1 MSTDKPRIGFVGLG
15 LMGHGMARN
24 LVAKGFP
31 LTVRLHKNRKPA
43 EDILAAGAKEVK
55 TYAELARAS
64 DVVILCVT
72 GSPQIEEIVYG
83 ENGILSAARDGLV
96 VVDTSTA
103 EPSSTAKIR
112 DDLAKKGT
120 KYVDAPL
127 ARTPKEAE
135 EGRLNTMV
143 GADDATFARLKP
155 VLSAYSENVVHVG
168 GPGHGHMVKLV
179 NNFIAMS
186 IATATAEPSS
196 TAKIRDDLSKKGT
209 RYVDAPLARTP
220 KEAEEGRLNTMV
232 GADDTT
238 FARLKPVF
246 SAYCENVIHVG
257 GPGHGHMVKLVNNFI
272 AMSIATATA
281 EACAACAKSGVSI
294 RKLHEIVSAGG
305 VNSGIFQMMVGKM
318 LESGDLTGLKFTLSN
333 AMKDLRYYT
342 HFVEALPSPAI
353 IGEAVHQS
361 MVNANLLG
369 FGDKYVASL
378 LEAQEKLGGVNIVR
392 Q

>member
-1 MSTDKPRIGFVGLG
+1 MPPDRRRRWMPSVRGWCLATARWPRKRFSERTIMSTDEPRIGFVGLG
-15 LMGHGMARN
+15 LMGHGMAKN

-55 TYAELARAS
+55 TDAELARAS

-103 EPSSTAKIR
+103 EPASTAKIR
-112 DDLAKKGT
+112 DDLARKGA

-143 GADDATFARLKP
+143 GADDATFAKLKP
-155 VLSAYSENVVHVG
+155 VL
-168 GPGHGHMVKLV
+168 
-179 NNFIAMS
+179 
-186 IATATAEPSS
+186 
-196 TAKIRDDLSKKGT
+196 
-209 RYVDAPLARTP
+209 
-220 KEAEEGRLNTMV
+220 
-232 GADDTT
+232 
-238 FARLKPVF
+238 

-257 GPGHGHMVKLVNNFI
+257 GPGHGHMLKLVNNFI
-272 AMSIATATA
+272 AQAIATATA

-294 RKLHEIVSAGG
+294 RKLHEVISAGA
-305 VNSGIFQMMVGKM
+305 VNSGIFQMMVGRM
-318 LESGDLTGLKFTLSN
+318 LEGDLAGLKFTLVN

-342 HFVEALPSPAI
+342 HFAESLPVPAI
-353 IGEAVHQS
+353 VGEAVHQS
-361 MVNANLLG
+361 LVN
-369 FGDKYVASL
+369 
-378 LEAQEKLGGVNIVR
+378 
-392 Q
+392 